1 MKRITKCL
9 IFLLLFAALAGHF
22 FHLNLWESL
31 KDSVESGDRSNLRH
45 WLSIQSRLED
55 LEDEVA
61 VFWDRVT
68 DPRETQEGTEPVND
82 PHSERPNEEITEA
95 EAVTTA
101 ITETVTIAITEAVTE
116 TVTTSATDTETEAIT
131 EASGE

>member
-1 MKRITKCL
+1 MKKITKCL

-68 DPRETQEGTEPVND
+68 DPRETQEGTEPVTD

-95 EAVTTA
+95 EALTEAATETATEIVTTA
-101 ITETVTIAITEAVTE
+101 ITASVPETVTEAT
-116 TVTTSATDTETEAIT
+116 
-131 EASGE
+131 GK